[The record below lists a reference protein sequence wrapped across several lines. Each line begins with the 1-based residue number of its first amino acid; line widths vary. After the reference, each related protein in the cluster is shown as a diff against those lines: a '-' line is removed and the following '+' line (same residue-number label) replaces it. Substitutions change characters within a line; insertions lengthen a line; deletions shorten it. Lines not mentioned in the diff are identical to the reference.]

1 MSRCFNVS
9 YEKFEFQCCFIA
21 SHYIA
26 LHPILYF
33 KMFQR
38 SSRYPNCEANSFQ
51 LPRVPSTEAAASQV
65 GQMLVRYCGSLANW
79 GCRESRPIRKTYKSI
94 VLCFFWGFRRCFLE
108 HPKIPETC
116 LSRIDVYVVAIVSI
130 GHGHLNCDAREGLL
144 QFRSLKIRK
153 TGNQHYFL

>member
-1 MSRCFNVS
+1 MKIWVS
-9 YEKFEFQCCFIA
+9 MLFHSIPLYTITSHSIFQDVSKI
-21 SHYIA
+21 
-26 LHPILYF
+26 F
-33 KMFQR
+33 KVPQLR
-38 SSRYPNCEANSFQ
+38 ANSFQ

-79 GCRESRPIRKTYKSI
+79 GCREPRPIRKTYKSYY
-94 VLCFFWGFRRCFLE
+94 VFFWGFRRCFLE

-130 GHGHLNCDAREGLL
+130 GHGHVNCDAREGLL
-144 QFRSLKIRK
+144 QFRSLKK